1 MDTGVKLLGHTAVD
15 TTDTD
20 RHSLRR
26 TVVVVG
32 MGIAL
37 RLSLVGELAVVVTAT
52 TTAVMEAATAME
64 VVAMEVAAAMV
75 AAAVAV
81 MEAEAME
88 AATAMEVV
96 AMEVAAATVVAAA
109 VATEGHHR
117 RWARGG

>member
-1 MDTGVKLLGHTAVD
+1 MNTGVKLLGHTAVD

-26 TVVVVG
+26 TVVVVVG

-37 RLSLVGELAVVVTAT
+37 RLSLVGELAVVATAT
-52 TTAVMEAATAME
+52 TT
-64 VVAMEVAAAMV
+64 
-75 AAAVAV
+75 AV

-88 AATAMEVV
+88 AAVMEVV
-96 AMEVAAATVVAAA
+96 AMEVAV

-117 RWARGG
+117 RWAWGG